1 MHNKN
6 ASIIN
11 PHSILGLT
19 SASVGGKQW
28 ILVFKNLV
36 WMQFSGVF
44 FFSVKKIFFSD
55 FIIVIL
61 PFKKNFFFC
70 FMLPWPSHLFPNPNF
85 SFLVTLWESICL
97 AGSGLFFNHSALQVK
112 PEPINPRRALV
123 RDEGLLLSSALSL
136 TDPWPCGLQWKPQL
150 QHYLYH
156 CCWLLRCWDSVGYS
170 ELAGLPTRASASS
183 SRHKIDA
190 Q

>member
-44 FFSVKKIFFSD
+44 FFFCKKNIFFRFHYS
-55 FIIVIL
+55 
-61 PFKKNFFFC
+61 
-70 FMLPWPSHLFPNPNF
+70 NP
-85 SFLVTLWESICL
+85 TL
-97 AGSGLFFNHSALQVK
+97 
-112 PEPINPRRALV
+112 
-123 RDEGLLLSSALSL
+123 
-136 TDPWPCGLQWKPQL
+136 
-150 QHYLYH
+150 
-156 CCWLLRCWDSVGYS
+156 
-170 ELAGLPTRASASS
+170 
-183 SRHKIDA
+183 
-190 Q
+190 